1 MASIGIDL
9 GTSFSCVGVRRRGR
23 VDIIPFETG
32 SRLMPSFVGFTG
44 NGREIGEA
52 AKLCSVEEPESVFF
66 EVKRLIGRTFK
77 DDQVQQDLKKWPFK
91 VVQGE
96 NALAALQAGDGA
108 LGEERH
114 KKFAPEEI
122 SAMLLSK
129 MKETAEDYLG
139 CEVKNAVI
147 TVPAYF
153 NDLQR
158 RATKDAGRIAGLHVL
173 RLLNEPTAA
182 AHAYMDHKMIQGREE
197 VSHVASQAIVCWVP
211 GRPLGNRGNSNDG
224 ENVLVFDL
232 GGGTFDVAILR
243 VTGSKSKVLV
253 LNGDTH
259 LGGADFDNNLAQHVL
274 DQLGRKQPGR
284 VVSWQSDRRFLSKLK
299 KACVLAKHVLT
310 DHQIAYVPA
319 GNERI
324 PITRATFDRINGVLF
339 EKCIDIVQKALDDA
353 KLSVSQIT
361 HVLLVGGSSRIP
373 KIKTMLKTMFN
384 GKEPQTCLHPDEA
397 VAHGAAVLADILG
410 GDKCVDKST
419 IPVQDVAPLS
429 LGVDIHPGQM
439 LVMIPRNSDIPA
451 KHKERLL
458 TVHDGQTAMRFDVY
472 EGERPVPEDNHYL
485 GKLTLQG
492 FKPVPAEEAEAEL
505 CLRMDEDG
513 IVHISAKG
521 VKNHSE
527 PGKNECGVITK
538 KGPLSESAIQSMIA
552 DAEKY
557 KREDKE
563 FLQCCDVWS
572 QIERRAREVKRV
584 IAMVGHSYREPLES
598 IVNEILN
605 DHKSTSASGVRRG
618 IGHIQEKRRELE
630 LACSK
635 AGI

>member
-1 MASIGIDL
+1 MASHGASIGIDL

-23 VDIIPFETG
+23 VEIIPFETG
-32 SRLMPSFVGFTG
+32 SRLMPSFVGFTE

-52 AKLCSVEEPESVFF
+52 AKLCSVEEPESVFY
-66 EVKRLIGRTFK
+66 EVKRLVGRKFK
-77 DDQVQQDLKKWPFK
+77 DDHVQQDLKKWPFK

-96 NALAALQAGDGA
+96 NELAALQAGDSA
-108 LGEERH
+108 LGEARH

-182 AHAYMDHKMIQGREE
+182 AYAYMDYNMIQGREE
-197 VSHVASQAIVCWVP
+197 GSHVASQAIVPRGP
-211 GRPLGNRGNSNDG
+211 GTLPASGG

-259 LGGADFDNNLAQHVL
+259 LGGADFDNNLVQHVFN
-274 DQLGRKQPGR
+274 QLATRQPGR
-284 VVSWQSDRRFLSKLK
+284 TVSLQSDGRFLSKLK
-299 KACVLAKHVLT
+299 KACVLAKRVLS
-310 DHQIAYVPA
+310 DNPIAYVDA
-319 GNERI
+319 ANERVV
-324 PITRATFDRINGVLF
+324 ITRAAFDQINGVLF
-339 EKCIDIVQKALDDA
+339 QRCMDIVQKALDDA
-353 KLSVSQIT
+353 KLSVSQISN
-361 HVLLVGGSSRIP
+361 VLLVGGSSRIP
-373 KIKTMLKTMFN
+373 KIKAMLKTMFN
-384 GKEPQTCLHPDEA
+384 GKQPQQCLHPDEA

-410 GDKCVDKST
+410 GDKCVDRSSL
-419 IPVQDVAPLS
+419 PVQEVTPLS
-429 LGVDIHPGQM
+429 LGVGLHLGRI
-439 LVMIPRNSDIPA
+439 LVMIPRNSDVPCE
-451 KHKERLL
+451 HTEQL
-458 TVHDGQTAMRFDVY
+458 VSVYDGQTAILFRVY
-472 EGERPVPEDNHYL
+472 EGERPVQEDNHYL
-485 GKLTLQG
+485 GEITLRG
-492 FKPVPAEEAEAEL
+492 FKPVAAGEAAADVHL
-505 CLRMDEDG
+505 CIDEDC
-513 IVHISAKG
+513 IVHISATG
-521 VKNHSE
+521 VKNHTE
-527 PGKNECGVITK
+527 LGKRESAVITN

-557 KREDKE
+557 KRDDKE
-563 FLQCCDVWS
+563 FLRCCDVWN
-572 QIERRAREVKRV
+572 QLEGRARQARKD
-584 IAMVGHSYREPLES
+584 ISTVGYAFREPLES
-598 IVNEILN
+598 LINEILN
-605 DHKSTSASGVRRG
+605 DHQATSASAVRRG
-618 IGHIQEKRRELE
+618 MGYVQQKRRELDV
-630 LACSK
+630 ACNN

>member
-1 MASIGIDL
+1 
-9 GTSFSCVGVRRRGR
+9 
-23 VDIIPFETG
+23 
-32 SRLMPSFVGFTG
+32 
-44 NGREIGEA
+44 
-52 AKLCSVEEPESVFF
+52 
-66 EVKRLIGRTFK
+66 
-77 DDQVQQDLKKWPFK
+77 
-91 VVQGE
+91 
-96 NALAALQAGDGA
+96 
-108 LGEERH
+108 
-114 KKFAPEEI
+114 
-122 SAMLLSK
+122 

-173 RLLNEPTAA
+173 RVLNEPTAA
-182 AHAYMDHKMIQGREE
+182 AHAYMDYKMIQGREE
-197 VSHVASQAIVCWVP
+197 GSHVASQGIVCRVP
-211 GRPLGNRGNSNDG
+211 GSPLGNGGNSSDG

-253 LNGDTH
+253 LNGYTH

-274 DQLGRKQPGR
+274 DQLAKKQPGR
-284 VVSWQSDRRFLSKLK
+284 LVSWQSDRRFLSKLK

-310 DHQIAYVPA
+310 ENPIAYVEA

-324 PITRATFDRINGVLF
+324 VISRATFDQINGVLF
-339 EKCIDIVQKALDDA
+339 QKCIDIVQKASEDA

-361 HVLLVGGSSRIP
+361 KVLLVGGSSRIP
-373 KIKTMLKTMFN
+373 KIQAMLKTMFN
-384 GKEPQTCLHPDEA
+384 GKQPQHPDEG

-410 GDKCVDKST
+410 GDKCVDKSS
-419 IPVQDVAPLS
+419 IPIQEVASLS
-429 LGVDIHPGQM
+429 LGVKTHPGRM
-439 LVMIPRNSDIPA
+439 SVMIPRNSDVPA
-451 KHKERLL
+451 EHTKRLSS
-458 TVHDGQTAMRFDVY
+458 VGDGQTSMRCSVY
-472 EGERPVPEDNHYL
+472 EGERPLPEDNHYL
-485 GKLTLQG
+485 GKLTLRG
-492 FKPVPAEEAEAEL
+492 FEPVPAGEAKGEIR
-505 CLRMDEDG
+505 LRIDEDS

-527 PGKNECGVITK
+527 PGKKEYGVITK

-563 FLQCCDVWS
+563 FLRCCDVCS
-572 QIERRAREVKRV
+572 QIERRAREAKRV
-584 IAMVGHSYREPLES
+584 IATVGHSYREPLES
-598 IVNEILN
+598 IINEILN
-605 DHKSTSASGVRRG
+605 YKSTSASGVRRG
-618 IGHIQEKRRELE
+618 MGHIQQKRRELE
-630 LACSK
+630 LECSK